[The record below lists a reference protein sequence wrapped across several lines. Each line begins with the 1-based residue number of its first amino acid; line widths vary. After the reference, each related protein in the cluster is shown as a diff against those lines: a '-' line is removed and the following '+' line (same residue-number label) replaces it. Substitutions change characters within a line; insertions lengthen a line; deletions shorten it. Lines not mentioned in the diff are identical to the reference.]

1 MRLLPSVALAAALL
15 ALIPGPVRAAT
26 VRGYD
31 PGPPA
36 ADSATATARP
46 PDAGAARATP
56 PGATSRSV
64 AVDPNPSAVEHEP
77 AANSGDQS
85 TADAAV
91 GDPLVGNGLG
101 GALCRNAQLASGLSA
116 AAQRNCQT
124 AGTAA
129 ASAPVGHYGFDVHID
144 TGTLGVSSRTLLVAV
159 QTLLLTPL
167 WTLLLWLTNATL
179 SLLEWA
185 FAIDLLDPAT
195 MGSVARTLTRHARHA
210 DRAVARR
217 AAGAGRDRAAL
228 PRDRAPPHGR
238 LGRRGRGHDG
248 DDPRRPVDHHQP
260 RGHRRRDQPRP
271 QPDRAGRRRRG
282 QRRRPEL
289 RPRRVR
295 RRPAR
300 DLRHR
305 HPGTVV
311 LPGVR

>member
-1 MRLLPSVALAAALL
+1 MRLLPSVALAAAVL
-15 ALIPGPVRAAT
+15 ALTSGPARAAT
-26 VRGYD
+26 VRGDD
-31 PGPPA
+31 PGPRA
-36 ADSATATARP
+36 ADSPAATAARP
-46 PDAGAARATP
+46 DTAAAPGISPRGAP
-56 PGATSRSV
+56 RS
-64 AVDPNPSAVEHEP
+64 AAADPSPSAVEHEP
-77 AANSGDQS
+77 AATSSDQS
-85 TADAAV
+85 AADTAV

-195 MGSVARTLTRHARHA
+195 MGSVARTLTAMRATA
-210 DRAVARR
+210 DRAVARSV
-217 AAGAGRDRAAL
+217 AGAGRDRAAL

-260 RGHRRRDQPRP
+260 GGHRRRNQPRP
-271 QPDRAGRRRRG
+271 QPDRARRRRRG
-282 QRRRPEL
+282 QRR
-289 RPRRVR
+289 
-295 RRPAR
+295 
-300 DLRHR
+300 
-305 HPGTVV
+305 
-311 LPGVR
+311 